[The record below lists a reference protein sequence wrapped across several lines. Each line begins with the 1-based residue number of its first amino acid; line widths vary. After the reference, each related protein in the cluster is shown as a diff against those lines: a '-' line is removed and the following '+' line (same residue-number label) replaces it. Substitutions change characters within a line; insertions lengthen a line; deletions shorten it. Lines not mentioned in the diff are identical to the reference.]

1 MSDFM
6 TTVLGEENSQK
17 DRVAATEFKRPSCHI
32 FFDKFRFCRSSWN
45 QFHRYY
51 IYGSM
56 QDCAIYF
63 QAFRSC
69 MSYTFTKSPEA
80 KAIMQEALEMDE
92 IKFTSSSVW
101 ERREKPSEH
110 WNHDRS

>member
-1 MSDFM
+1 
-6 TTVLGEENSQK
+6 
-17 DRVAATEFKRPSCHI
+17 
-32 FFDKFRFCRSSWN
+32 
-45 QFHRYY
+45 
-51 IYGSM
+51 
-56 QDCAIYF
+56 
-63 QAFRSC
+63 

-110 WNHDRS
+110 WNHD